1 MKTYEFL
8 KRNALLLLLAA
19 AAGFSGGCNQT
30 EIDMFPADESG
41 IVSTDTQM
49 GYLTDENAQ
58 REFVTVEVRE
68 RGGGSVALYLRATK
82 KSGTAS
88 EVSLV
93 YAPEVLEAYNE
104 QTGNSFEAL
113 PETAVG
119 FSSGKFSLA
128 AGSQQSGELTLNYAL
143 TTEQAV

>member
-93 YAPEVLEAYNE
+93 YAPEEIGRAHV
-104 QTGNSFEAL
+104 
-113 PETAVG
+113 
-119 FSSGKFSLA
+119 
-128 AGSQQSGELTLNYAL
+128 
-143 TTEQAV
+143 